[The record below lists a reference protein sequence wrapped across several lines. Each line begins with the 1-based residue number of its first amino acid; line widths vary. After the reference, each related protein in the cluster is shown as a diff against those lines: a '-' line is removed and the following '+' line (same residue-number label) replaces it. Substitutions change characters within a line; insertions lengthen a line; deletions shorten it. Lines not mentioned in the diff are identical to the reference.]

1 MKKVLLTMVVALMST
16 VNVSAQLKS
25 RYDTENYKRGVELV
39 EEGKLDEG
47 VKLLEAELKE
57 HPKNPFTNFFITTVY
72 LKLEQYDKAMASVDK
87 ALKYLPKRHREVR
100 GFAYALKAT
109 IYCYSKKWKEAA
121 EQLTLSLSV
130 FPEEEYEHRAV
141 AHRQRGEIYYSMKL
155 DELGEQD
162 FKKAEELKALAR
174 TKQKKG

>member
-1 MKKVLLTMVVALMST
+1 MKKVLLTMVVALMAT
-16 VNVSAQLKS
+16 VNVSAQIPR
-25 RYDTENYKRGVELV
+25 RYYTENSRRGVELV
-39 EEGKLDEG
+39 EEGKVEEG
-47 VKLLEAELKE
+47 LKFLEAELKE
-57 HPKNPFTNFFITTVY
+57 HPKNPFTNFYITTVY
-72 LKLEQYDKAMASVDK
+72 MELEQYDKAMISVDK

-141 AHRQRGEIYYSMKL
+141 AHRQRGEIYYNMKL
-155 DELGEQD
+155 DELGAQD
-162 FKKAEELKALAR
+162 FKKAEELKALVE
-174 TKQKKG
+174 TE